1 MDFSINYEKDTWVHR
16 LDPRA
21 KLIYIV
27 VFVTM
32 PLIFTSFTALLVCAA
47 LVLPVWISA
56 KIDIRPLKG
65 LIIGILIY
73 SFINVLFSTF
83 YNYSYPGEYL
93 TIKIGPLVATSIGFR
108 SGLILGFRSAIPAF
122 VALILISTTDPA
134 GIAKAMMK
142 MKLPLSV
149 AFMMMGALRMF
160 PLVFDEMENI
170 KTAQIIRGVK
180 YGGIKNNFNAFK
192 LAVFP
197 LMVNSLRKSRVTG
210 LAVESKGFGK
220 RAWKEYYQEFNLT
233 TMDYMIIIGSIAAL
247 IIALILR
254 FYFKVGIDYIIV

>member
-21 KLIYIV
+21 KLLYIV
-27 VFVTM
+27 VFVTI
-32 PLIFTSFTALLVCAA
+32 PLIFTSFPALCICAA
-47 LVLPVWISA
+47 MVIPVWMSA
-56 KIDIRPLKG
+56 KIDIAPLKG
-65 LIIGILIY
+65 LVIGIIIY
-73 SFINVLFSTF
+73 SCINVLFSTF
-83 YNYSYPGEYL
+83 YNYNYPGEYFTL
-93 TIKIGPLVATSIGFR
+93 KLGPLTATSIGFR

-149 AFMMMGALRMF
+149 AF
-160 PLVFDEMENI
+160 PLVYEEMQHI

-220 RAWKEYYQEFNLT
+220 NAWREYYQEFKMTNVDKL
-233 TMDYMIIIGSIAAL
+233 MIFGCFAAL

-254 FYFKVGIDYIIV
+254 YGLGLGVDHIIV